1 MLDRNKELLAS
12 VARTLGGEVRLESR
26 HRRVPLDDQAAVLV
40 VMGDPPRM
48 VLTVLVEA
56 FGVAAARNYVERQL
70 ISYFVACGVRVE
82 GSSGDA
88 LQRARL
94 DDPQAS
100 PDDSRRRLDEHKG
113 CAIEDYERAIAARSR
128 GLVRGRT
135 AWSANGMALGQCQAL
150 LAPVAVVLAVLG
162 GSSSTMKPS
171 HWQRRHH
178 HSMSSRTRRCP
189 TVNLLSCLK
198 TQLDVLYRAML

>member
-1 MLDRNKELLAS
+1 MREIEEEMLGRNKELLVS

-26 HRRVPLDDQAAVLV
+26 HRRVPLDDRAAVLV

-70 ISYFVACGVRVE
+70 IPYFAACGVHVE

-94 DDPQAS
+94 DDPRAS
-100 PDDSRRRLDEHKG
+100 PDDPRRRLEEHMG
-113 CAIEDYERAIAARSR
+113 CAIEDYERAVAARSR

-135 AWSANGMALGQCQAL
+135 AWNDGRECWLVKL
-150 LAPVAVVLAVLG
+150 P
-162 GSSSTMKPS
+162 
-171 HWQRRHH
+171 
-178 HSMSSRTRRCP
+178 
-189 TVNLLSCLK
+189 
-198 TQLDVLYRAML
+198 

>member
-1 MLDRNKELLAS
+1 MSNKRGVRYLRTLWRQLGQDEVAPQIEGVQKLQFAAVAGCPRGSQKLAANLLGFQIVVREIEEEMLHRNKELLAS

-70 ISYFVACGVRVE
+70 IPYFVAGGVRVE

-100 PDDSRRRLDEHKG
+100 PDDPRRRLD
-113 CAIEDYERAIAARSR
+113 
-128 GLVRGRT
+128 
-135 AWSANGMALGQCQAL
+135 W
-150 LAPVAVVLAVLG
+150 
-162 GSSSTMKPS
+162 
-171 HWQRRHH
+171 
-178 HSMSSRTRRCP
+178 
-189 TVNLLSCLK
+189 
-198 TQLDVLYRAML
+198 